1 MEEILE
7 KIEKLNEYAQI
18 KSDLEKQRIDAK
30 FDERE
35 AEIESKKKNL
45 SMSIGS
51 ITAPVL
57 EEEIKQAEDSLNA
70 DKAEYS
76 KKYDETKE
84 NFGKDKDELK
94 NTILI
99 ELSRYKRREEI
110 EKVKQDLEIQ
120 KEQINIEFEQRRE
133 EEQKKIDKLEGTKK
147 IYMKLADE
155 AQTSIDRANEDFKAG
170 RVIDQEN
177 LRIAREDVKA
187 NKNKVFAIDTKI
199 DGIIYDFENEFNKRA
214 DEFDAQMS
222 EINSY
227 KTIEDHIEEIRD
239 LEHLRDSINSISFE
253 NVSEIEK
260 NPNVISIKER
270 EEKKKQAS
278 KPDSTIDSD
287 TATLDSSTPEPDLQS
302 EPDILDSKT
311 DSQPTTD
318 TPEPQPIPNNSN
330 PQPTLQ
336 VNSATT
342 VTTTSVPTQVIFPK
356 IKAIT
361 IGKGVVIE
369 YENGMTDLTKIK
381 QKAVRNMSKADSY
394 TKSEMITDIA
404 GDFMPLSEGV
414 LDKIDANVLYGLQKA
429 LKYEIPREHVVE
441 VMKEYIGALSG
452 IQEAKDK
459 INGLITYDRTGMDYW
474 KPKTFI
480 DKIINHRYYNTMA
493 EYMEKAKDFVN
504 VVADEKG
511 RTLRSLIT
519 GKKTKLLDAGKTKV
533 DDIQK
538 TVVNKVTEVKTSV
551 QENVEGVKGK
561 VSNTKQKVTDFR
573 ESIKA
578 RIQDDE
584 EKITP
589 SQTSSSREQ
598 SNENSKDGESR

>member
-302 EPDILDSKT
+302 EPDIFDSKT

-330 PQPTLQ
+330 PQPTPQ